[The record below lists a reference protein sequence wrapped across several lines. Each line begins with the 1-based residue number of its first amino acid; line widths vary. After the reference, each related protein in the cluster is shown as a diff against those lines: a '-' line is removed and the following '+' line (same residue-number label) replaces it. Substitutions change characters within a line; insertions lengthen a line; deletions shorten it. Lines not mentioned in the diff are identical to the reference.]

1 MDKDR
6 FNELIDSISNLSEYQ
21 LNVLKNEIL
30 MSTKPIREKILSDEE
45 RLVLSQ
51 LFKEDW
57 T

>member
-51 LFKEDW
+51 LFKED
-57 T
+57 